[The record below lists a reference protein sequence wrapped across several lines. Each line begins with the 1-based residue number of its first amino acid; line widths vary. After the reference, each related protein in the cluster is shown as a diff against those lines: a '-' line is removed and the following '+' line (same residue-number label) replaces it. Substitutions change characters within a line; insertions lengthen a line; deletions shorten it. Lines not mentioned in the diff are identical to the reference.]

1 MFTYQY
7 HLNMTFQKLTKLSME
22 KLAKQPLLTYE
33 QMKEQILRVKLVSK
47 ANRNR
52 KEPVDTSK

>member
-1 MFTYQY
+1 
-7 HLNMTFQKLTKLSME
+7 MTFQKLTKLSME